1 MTPTKMQ
8 AIVLRAHGSLDTLK
22 LETDYPL
29 RPLKDN
35 EVLVRVRACSLNYH
49 DVFTVRGL
57 PGVKI
62 PLPVVP
68 GNDIAGEIAALGA
81 EGSGWAPGARV
92 LVNPVYRG
100 RGLMGEMLDGG
111 LAEYAI
117 VSAEQLIALPDDVS
131 YETAASLPVAQG
143 TAHRMMTTIGGV
155 RSGERVLVL
164 GASGGVGTCCVMLA
178 KKFGCEVV
186 ACASGTE
193 KARRLREIGADHVID
208 YTKVDFAKAIH
219 ELFGKP
225 NFRTGTGGV
234 DVVVNNTGG
243 DTWVP
248 SLKCLRK
255 GGRLLLCGATAGF
268 APTEDLRFVWTFEL
282 KILGS
287 NGWTRDDLNSLLELA
302 RSGEVKPVIDKV
314 LPLQRGIEGL
324 RMMQDRALFGKIIV
338 VP

>member
-1 MTPTKMQ
+1 MIPTKMQ
-8 AIVLRAHGSLDTLK
+8 AIVLRAHGGLDSLDF
-22 LETDYPL
+22 EADYPV
-29 RPLKDN
+29 RPIEEN

-49 DVFTVRGL
+49 DIFTVRGL

-68 GNDIAGEIAALGA
+68 GNDIAGDIAAV
-81 EGSGWAPGARV
+81 GSGVSGWKCGARV

-111 LAEYAI
+111 LAEYAV
-117 VSAEQLIALPDDVS
+117 VSAEQLIALPQDVS
-131 YETAASLPVAQG
+131 YEIAASLPVAQG
-143 TAHRMMTTIGGV
+143 TAHRMMTTIGAV
-155 RSGERVLVL
+155 RAGERVLVL

-178 KKFGCEVV
+178 KKFGCVVV
-186 ACASGTE
+186 ACASGAE
-193 KARRLREIGADHVID
+193 KARRLKEIGADHVID
-208 YTKVDFAKAIH
+208 YTKVDFTKAIW

-225 NFRTGTGGV
+225 NFRSGAGGV

-248 SLKCLRK
+248 SLRCLRK

-287 NGWTRDDLNSLLELA
+287 NGWTRDDLSSLLELA
-302 RSGEVKPVIDKV
+302 RTGEVKPVIDQI

-324 RMMQDRALFGKIIV
+324 RLMENRTLFGKIIV